1 MKKILILPLL
11 LAALAGSADVLA
23 PYRERAAK
31 IVYRSPEDFQLGKE
45 LCDVFAKL
53 AANLPRR
60 RAGQCPVTSAAAP
73 ITSDSVPLVQGQ
85 NLSAL
90 RISGVLPIMEI
101 G

>member
-45 LCDVFAKL
+45 L
-53 AANLPRR
+53 
-60 RAGQCPVTSAAAP
+60 
-73 ITSDSVPLVQGQ
+73 
-85 NLSAL
+85 
-90 RISGVLPIMEI
+90 
-101 G
+101 